1 MQLSSG
7 IRNFLMSDGSLKA
20 ALDGSVIRLY
30 SGTAPTSA
38 NDAVPAG
45 ATELC
50 VVSVDASGTG
60 VTFEASS
67 QPGLVLKTASEVWE
81 GTVAANGTATWFR
94 VTTAADDGSASTTMT
109 RLQGSVAQA
118 GGDMQITNPD
128 LVSGEPQ
135 RVDYLSIVM
144 PAA

>member
-1 MQLSSG
+1 MQLSNG
-7 IRNFLMSDGSLKA
+7 IRNFLVSDGSLKG

-30 SGTAPTSA
+30 SGTPPASA
-38 NDAVPAG
+38 NDAVPAS
-45 ATELC
+45 ADELC
-50 VVSVDASGTG
+50 VVSVDDTGTG
-60 VTFEASS
+60 ITFEASS
-67 QPGLVLKTASEVWE
+67 QPGLLLKTAAEVWE

-94 VTTAADDGSASTTMT
+94 VTTPADDASASTTLV

-128 LVSGEPQ
+128 LISGEPQ

-144 PAA
+144 PSA